1 MKSVLVCA
9 AQAPFVDGG
18 AEIHVRE
25 LVSNLKRRGFRVD
38 VVSVPFHGYP
48 PLEVPR
54 QALAWRLL
62 ELRHVTGDSV
72 DLVIPT
78 KFPSYL
84 VRHHRKVAWVFHQY
98 REAYE
103 LLGTEWSPLTESGED
118 RALVETIRAMD
129 KAALGECRALFANS
143 KNVAGRLARF
153 CGLQAEP
160 LYPPP
165 QLLGRYRADGFGDFL
180 LAPGRLDRAK
190 RPELA
195 LRALARSRSPAR
207 LKLTGDGPLRADL
220 ERLAGE
226 LGVAARVDFM
236 GRVSEEEL
244 LALYAACR
252 AALYVP
258 FDEDFGYVTIEAFL
272 SGKPV
277 VTASDSGGPLEFV
290 EDGVSGLV
298 AAPAPVSL
306 ADAIDRL
313 FALPEAKLRG
323 LGEEGRRRVA
333 SISWDAV
340 VDRLTELVR

>member
-9 AQAPFVDGG
+9 AQAPFVSGG

-25 LVSNLKRRGFRVD
+25 LVSNLRRRGFRVD
-38 VVSVPFHGYP
+38 VVSLPFHGYP

-62 ELRHVTGDSV
+62 ELRQVTGDSV

-103 LLGTEWSPLTESGED
+103 LLGTELSPLGDRPED
-118 RALVETIRAMD
+118 RALVETIRSMD
-129 KAALGECRALFANS
+129 KAALSECRALYANS
-143 KNVAGRLARF
+143 KNVASRLARF
-153 CGLQAEP
+153 CGVHATP

-165 QLLGRYRADGFGDFL
+165 QQLGHYRCDSSSDFL
-180 LAPGRLDRAK
+180 LCPGRLDRAK

-195 LRALARSRSPAR
+195 LRALARTRSGAR
-207 LKLTGDGPLRADL
+207 LKLTGEGPLKRDL
-220 ERLAGE
+220 QQLAEE
-226 LGVAARVDFM
+226 LGIASRVDFL
-236 GRVSEEEL
+236 GLVPEAEL
-244 LALYAACR
+244 VALYAACR

-258 FDEDFGYVTIEAFL
+258 FDEDYGYVTVEAFL
-272 SGKPV
+272 SKKPV
-277 VTASDSGGPLEFV
+277 LTASDSGGPLEFV
-290 EDGVSGLV
+290 EHGVNGWV
-298 AAPAPVSL
+298 ATPEPEAL
-306 ADAIDRL
+306 AEAIDRL
-313 FALPEAKLRG
+313 FELPEPKLAE
-323 LGEEGRRRVA
+323 LGEEGLRRVA
-333 SISWDAV
+333 SITWDAV